1 VTNTS
6 HPVRRR
12 WHQGEPR
19 GSAAVEFALVLPL
32 VLTMALVLLQ
42 LALVA
47 KDRLILQ
54 DAARAGAREAAVTTD
69 DAAVRDAAVEAAA
82 SLQSELLTVSVARQ
96 GGVGTPATVTVGYH
110 VTIDIPIVA
119 WLLPSGVD
127 MSVDATMRQEGG

>member
-1 VTNTS
+1 
-6 HPVRRR
+6 
-12 WHQGEPR
+12 
-19 GSAAVEFALVLPL
+19 VEFALVLPL

-42 LALVA
+42 LSLVA
-47 KDRLILQ
+47 KDRLVLQ

-69 DAAVRDAAVEAAA
+69 DAAVRDAVVEAAA
-82 SLQSELLTVSVARQ
+82 SLDSERLTVSVARQ

-110 VTIDIPIVA
+110 VTIDIPIVD